1 MEISFLNDE
10 GNCKNILLKH
20 HLLKNY
26 QIIRKSYSRRTILFI
41 YCSEKST
48 SYIPKTFLKYFP

>member
-26 QIIRKSYSRRTILFI
+26 QILAIENLIPEELYSLYIVL
-41 YCSEKST
+41 KNQLPT
-48 SYIPKTFLKYFP
+48 SQKHF